1 MLIRILEHPLFWVVV
16 FSFLAGMIGY
26 IIVTVW
32 IRPVARYRRA
42 KGRIRKNLTEYERWL
57 DQAEEIDSGTQEQS
71 HQAAVTLSELYQNGL
86 PAWYRILLANQGES
100 PQQAVAVLMKLAKTR
115 NPTHARKQIAEI
127 QQALD
132 LGLPAG
138 KYRDPD

>member
-42 KGRIRKNLTEYERWL
+42 KGRIRKNLAEYGRWL
-57 DQAEEIDSGTQEQS
+57 DQTEETADAGTREQS
-71 HQAAVTLSELYQNGL
+71 HQAAVKLSELYQNGL
-86 PAWYRILLANQGES
+86 PAWYRILLANRGES
-100 PQQAVAVLMKLAKTR
+100 PQQAVELLMKLAKTQ
-115 NPTHARKQIAEI
+115 NPEHARKQIAEI

-132 LGLPAG
+132 RSLPASH
-138 KYRDPD
+138 